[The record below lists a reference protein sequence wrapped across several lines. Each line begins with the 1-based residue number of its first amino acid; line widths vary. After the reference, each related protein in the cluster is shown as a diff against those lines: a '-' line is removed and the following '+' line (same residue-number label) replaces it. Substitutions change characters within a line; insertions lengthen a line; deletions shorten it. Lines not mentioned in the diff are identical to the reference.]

1 MKITQKRLKQI
12 IKEELDSVDE
22 GVEST
27 VTPENVLLAVQALKQ
42 IGINFAP
49 AVAAT
54 GVWAVY
60 ELLKD
65 KLSKP
70 DAEDE

>member
-22 GVEST
+22 GVESI
-27 VTPENVLLAVQALKQ
+27 TPENIQLALQALKQ

-54 GVWAVY
+54 TVWAVY